1 MMFVS
6 ILRGMNTTIET
17 QLAHRSIRE
26 FTAEQ
31 IPEQTMDTLFEVA
44 MRTSTSRGL
53 QHAALIRVKDQAKRE
68 ELASIGKQ
76 PYIARAPELI
86 VGIVDA
92 RRSVRIREEQG
103 LDPAPAASAAVF
115 REGFTDAVL
124 MIQSMSVAA
133 ESLGLGV
140 THLGSILNDYGRL
153 IEELALPRYTFPALG
168 MMLGYPAQSP
178 QLKPRIPARLRVMT
192 DVYREPDSWMD
203 ALHDYDAE
211 MHTYYDL
218 REANRRVDAF
228 TTQVAR
234 IAMPGPS
241 VNFFRYVEGQG
252 FDMGL
257 GEQ

>member
-1 MMFVS
+1 MA
-6 ILRGMNTTIET
+6 T
-17 QLAHRSIRE
+17 
-26 FTAEQ
+26 
-31 IPEQTMDTLFEVA
+31 
-44 MRTSTSRGL
+44 
-53 QHAALIRVKDQAKRE
+53 
-68 ELASIGKQ
+68 IGKQ

-103 LDPAPAASAAVF
+103 LDPAPAASPVVF

-140 THLGSILNDYGRL
+140 THLGSVLNDYARL
-153 IEELALPRYTFPALG
+153 IEVLALPRYTFPVLG
-168 MMLGYPAQSP
+168 MMLGKPAQNP
-178 QLKPRIPARLRVMT
+178 QLKPRIPTGLRVMT
-192 DVYREPDSWMD
+192 DVYREPDSWME
-203 ALHDYDAE
+203 ALSDYDAD

-218 REANRRVDAF
+218 RDVNRRVDAF

-234 IAMPGPS
+234 IGMPGLQ

-257 GEQ
+257 EK